1 MLATTR
7 GRSFV
12 FRALV
17 SRATDRPE
25 SRGIWHGISLPV
37 KISLPHRPR
46 IPPGRAPPRR
56 ACTGMRYAQPLAHCR
71 SRRPVHQRAGT
82 TPGATAAGHDKAAS
96 KSRSPPQAR
105 GRSKRFRSS
114 SLPPSCGRT
123 DEPSSQEPSR
133 SHASRLKRIQLQLP
147 ERWDG
152 PFPLGGASPV
162 LRHDLALVLRNIE
175 ADTRKIAKQRAIVA
189 RLDAGGHDIS
199 EALRKL
205 AHFERVHASTLR
217 AIVGS

>member
-1 MLATTR
+1 
-7 GRSFV
+7 
-12 FRALV
+12 
-17 SRATDRPE
+17 
-25 SRGIWHGISLPV
+25 
-37 KISLPHRPR
+37 
-46 IPPGRAPPRR
+46 
-56 ACTGMRYAQPLAHCR
+56 MRYAQPLAHCR

-114 SLPPSCGRT
+114 SLPPSSGRT
-123 DEPSSQEPSR
+123 DEPSSQRAITISC
-133 SHASRLKRIQLQLP
+133 LQVKKNLTATP
-147 ERWDG
+147 GALGIG

-175 ADTRKIAKQRAIVA
+175 ADTREIAKQRAIVA